1 LNNQLRVLVVDP
13 DGTIQRI
20 LKDTPI
26 PPEWEFTVLQSS
38 NPEELY
44 PALQDSE
51 VLVVRNASVG
61 RAELEAA
68 SNLRLVQK
76 FGRRTENIDL
86 GAARDLGIR
95 VGTMPLEHGVWVA
108 EHALMLMLAL
118 TKKLL
123 PAYAGAIAGEN
134 PEGIQPFRTTQTRSV
149 YNWTA
154 LAGRGTLFRRTL
166 GIVGLGEIGT
176 EVAIRAKSFEMEIL
190 YYNPPGF
197 CLAPEAEAELRV
209 TFQPLHQ
216 LLPQVDYVTLHVP
229 HTSET
234 EALFGSEEFALMKP
248 SVYFINCSR
257 GGVVDE
263 RALCHALATEK
274 IAGAGLDVFEYEPL
288 PPESQLLHLENVIL
302 TPHIAGGPLEAIA
315 AEGRELIDRII
326 LVTDLSGAES

>member
-1 LNNQLRVLVVDP
+1 LVVDP
-13 DGTIQRI
+13 DGTIQRV
-20 LKDTPI
+20 LKDTTV
-26 PPEWEFTVLQSS
+26 PPEWELTALQSS

-44 PALQDSE
+44 PALRENE
-51 VLVVRNASVG
+51 VLVVRNALVG
-61 RAELEAA
+61 RTELETA
-68 SNLRLVQK
+68 SNLKLVQK

-86 GAARDLGIR
+86 EAARELGIH

-123 PAYAGAIAGEN
+123 PAHAGVMAGEN

-154 LAGRGTLFRRTL
+154 LERRGTLFRQTL

-176 EVAIRAKSFEMEIL
+176 EMAIRAKSFEMEIL
-190 YYNPPGF
+190 YYNPPAF
-197 CLAPEAEAELRV
+197 RLTSEAESELGV

-216 LLPQVDYVTLHVP
+216 LLSQADHVTLHLP

-234 EALFGSEEFALMKP
+234 EALIGPEEFSLMKP
-248 SVYFINCSR
+248 TAYFINCSR

-263 RALCHALATEK
+263 RALCHALAKEQ

-288 PPESQLLHLENVIL
+288 PSDSELLRLENVVL

-315 AEGRELIDRII
+315 AEGQELLDRII
-326 LVTDLSGAES
+326 LATDPSFAGS

>member
-1 LNNQLRVLVVDP
+1 VDP

-44 PALQDSE
+44 SALRDSE

-61 RAELEAA
+61 RAELEVA

-123 PAYAGAIAGEN
+123 PAHAGVIAGEN

-154 LAGRGTLFRRTL
+154 LAGRGALFRRTL

-197 CLAPEAEAELRV
+197 RLAPEAEAELGA

-234 EALFGSEEFALMKP
+234 EALFGSKEFALMKP
-248 SVYFINCSR
+248 SAYFINCSR

-263 RALCHALATEK
+263 RALCHALATEQ

-288 PPESQLLHLENVIL
+288 PPESQLLRLENVIL

-315 AEGRELIDRII
+315 AEGQELIDRII
-326 LVTDLSGAES
+326 LPTDSSGAES

>member
-1 LNNQLRVLVVDP
+1 VDP
-13 DGTIQRI
+13 DGTIQRV

-26 PPEWEFTVLQSS
+26 PPEWEFVVLQSS

-44 PALQDSE
+44 PTLQDSE

-61 RAELEAA
+61 WAELEAA

-123 PAYAGAIAGEN
+123 PAHAGVIAGEN

-154 LAGRGTLFRRTL
+154 LAGRGTLFRRIL

-176 EVAIRAKSFEMEIL
+176 EVAIRAKSFAMEIL

-197 CLAPEAEAELRV
+197 CLSPEAEAELGV

-248 SVYFINCSR
+248 SAYFINCSR

-263 RALCHALATEK
+263 RALCHALATEQ

-288 PPESQLLHLENVIL
+288 PPESQLLRLENVIL

-315 AEGRELIDRII
+315 AEGQELIDRII
-326 LVTDLSGAES
+326 LATGSSGAES